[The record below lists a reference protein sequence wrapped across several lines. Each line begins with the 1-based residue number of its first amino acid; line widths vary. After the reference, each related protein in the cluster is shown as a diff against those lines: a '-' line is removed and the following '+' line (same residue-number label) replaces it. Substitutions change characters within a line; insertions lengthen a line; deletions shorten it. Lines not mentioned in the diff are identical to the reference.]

1 MLLPAG
7 IKPIKA
13 NRNIIMKII
22 MPQFKGKADMKVV
35 NQVITKI
42 LQNTEE

>member
-7 IKPIKA
+7 IKPLYVYNI
-13 NRNIIMKII
+13 IIMKII
-22 MPQFKGKADMKVV
+22 MPQFNGKADMKVV